1 MFGIWI
7 KRNTILIY
15 FRTDNVAGTALSVH
29 NGLTYRKVTFDKK
42 IFDNRF
48 LRNNLI
54 RYETGKIVYILKHIM
69 NNF

>member
-1 MFGIWI
+1 M
-7 KRNTILIY
+7 
-15 FRTDNVAGTALSVH
+15 AGTALSVH